1 MTIDYDYIKQKVD
14 AIKEKHGDIKPRPPG
29 FVPESMAVKLTNRC
43 RPLVAF
49 ITEYAKLCDEANEV
63 LDISDNQMKWLDSFM
78 TDITLLDYVEDV
90 HTHKYRGNSFR
101 LRWIIQTIK
110 SRKNHVNVGEYLI
123 KLFVLLQGV
132 NMFNTDP
139 HDTDISEYDYQV
151 LCGKLREVKD
161 VEQQQ
166 QSFTKALVTQ

>member
-14 AIKEKHGDIKPRPPG
+14 VIKEKHGDIKPRPPG
-29 FVPESMAVKLTNRC
+29 FVSESMAVKLTNRC

-49 ITEYAKLCDEANEV
+49 ITEYARLCDEANEV

-90 HTHKYRGNSFR
+90 HAHKYRGNSFR
-101 LRWIIQTIK
+101 LKWLIQTIK
-110 SRKNHVNVGEYLI
+110 SRKNHVNISDYLI
-123 KLFVLLQGV
+123 KLFILIKGV
-132 NMFNTDP
+132 KMFNVDKY
-139 HDTDISEYDYQV
+139 DTHINEYEYQV
-151 LCGKLREVKD
+151 LYGKLQEVKA

-166 QSFTKALVTQ
+166 QSNTKTFVTQ